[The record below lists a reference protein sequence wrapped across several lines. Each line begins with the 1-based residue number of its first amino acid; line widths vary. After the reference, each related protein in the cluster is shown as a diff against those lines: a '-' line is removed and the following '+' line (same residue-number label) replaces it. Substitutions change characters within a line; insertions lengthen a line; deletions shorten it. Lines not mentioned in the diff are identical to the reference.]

1 MARLLGKFRNSID
14 AKGRIVVPA
23 SMREALGPTFYVTI
37 GARDCLTVY
46 PEAKWEQMSEDM
58 DLLPYTEMEQLLL
71 LYANAAQCEPDG
83 QGRILLPSE
92 LRGEAGLK
100 KNAVIVGMNTF
111 AEIWDEEAWEARE
124 AELKSRGDLAAAMD
138 NLARIRRNRD

>member
-14 AKGRIVVPA
+14 AKGRIVIPA
-23 SMREALGPTFYVTI
+23 SMREALGPRFYVTI
-37 GARDCLTVY
+37 GARDCLAVY

-71 LYANAAQCEPDG
+71 LYANAVQCEPDG
-83 QGRILLPSE
+83 QGRILLPAE
-92 LRGEAGLK
+92 LRGGAGLK
-100 KNAVIVGMNTF
+100 KNAVVVGMNTF
-111 AEIWDEEAWEARE
+111 AEIWDEEGWEARE

-138 NLARIRRNRD
+138 NLARSRRNRD